1 MDIKIDSVLR
11 WIGSKKRLID
21 DLKKNIPKNFNQYYE
36 PFLGSGVVYLNMPFK
51 NKAYINDFN
60 PDLINI
66 YNQIKKNPK
75 KLISLLKKYKKE
87 YSSSSDKKD
96 YYLKKRDKF
105 NKLKDKM
112 TVERAAL
119 YIYINKCGFNGI
131 MQINKYGNCTT
142 GFGKMNNPK
151 MLDEDNIYNFSD
163 LLNHKTIIKNINYVP
178 FLKNCKKGD
187 FIYMDPPYVPCEK
200 KQCTIKYIKNGWN
213 QKDFDKLVEV
223 FKELDKKGC
232 HVMLSN
238 SNCKFI
244 RDSFPK
250 DKYRVKKLK
259 ISRVLCPNAEKRD
272 NQNELLIMNY

>member
-1 MDIKIDSVLR
+1 MDIKIDAVLR

-21 DLKKNIPKNFNQYYE
+21 DIKKHIPKNFNNYYE
-36 PFLGSGVVYLNMPFK
+36 PFLGSSVVYLNMPFK

-66 YNQIKKNPK
+66 YNQIKSNPK
-75 KLISLLKKYKKE
+75 KLINLLKKYKKE

-96 YYLKKRDKF
+96 YYLKKRERF
-105 NKLKDKM
+105 NKIKDKM
-112 TVERAAL
+112 NVERAAL

-151 MLDEDNIYNFSD
+151 IVDETNVINF
-163 LLNHKTIIKNINYVP
+163 NKYINTNTTIKNSDYSE
-178 FLKNCKKGD
+178 FLINCKKGD
-187 FIYMDPPYVPCEK
+187 FVYMDPPYVPCDK
-200 KQCTIKYIKNGWN
+200 KQYTIKYIKDGWKE
-213 QKDFDKLVEV
+213 KDFEKLVEV
-223 FKELDKKGC
+223 FKELDKKEC
-232 HVMLSN
+232 YVMLSN

-244 RDSFPK
+244 REKFPEN
-250 DKYRVKKLK
+250 KYKIKKLK

-272 NQNELLIMNY
+272 NENELLIMNY